1 MAGNVRFESTNSAIQ
16 DELAFGGSYG
26 NGQRISQ
33 TNGSVDRSGNY
44 RDGGEGR
51 MFGLGSTSS
60 RGIASSTG
68 DPPTLSQFLL
78 LDPIKLGEQKYPR
91 PEELKKVLEMLFGMN
106 VEDNS
111 FGSAR
116 LKHPLAVE
124 ELKRFRA
131 CVLEA
136 SNKARVRARRMDE
149 SWHKLNKY
157 CESQVQKKQ
166 IRNEILTNERPAA
179 PNLLKKGSQ
188 VHRNSSDVV
197 NQRLEDRAKNNVLN
211 KRVRTSVAELRA
223 EGRTNNVMR
232 QPPPLGRDRDLLR
245 DGGEASDLVEEKI
258 RKLPTG
264 ESWDR
269 RMKRKRS
276 VSTVLT
282 RPLDGEG
289 ELKRV
294 MLHKLNNE
302 PGVQSSESQSVRSGS
317 SSGIS
322 GTNKC
327 DGSSLPISSSVRI
340 IPKAEPEKKP
350 TLYRDS
356 TGGQAKDRLLV
367 KGNNKLNVRED
378 NHVAGPYSLAKGKGS
393 RAPRSGST
401 TAGSSSPSLSRMS
414 GALDG
419 WEQPP
424 SANKFQSVNGA
435 NNRKRPMPSGSSS
448 PPMAQWV
455 GQRPQKISRTR
466 RSNLLSPV
474 PNHDDVQGS
483 EGSPSDLGGR
493 IASPVAGG
501 SFLSRNLSI
510 GSHQVRVKQEV
521 VSSPARLSESEE
533 SGAGENHDSQLKEK
547 GSVCREPE
555 ERMLAP
561 AAQNN
566 VPNIFHSVKNKVLIK
581 EGIGD
586 SGRRQGRSG
595 RGSSFS
601 RVSVSPAREK
611 LETPTLTKP
620 LKIARLG
627 SEKNGSKSGRP
638 PLKKLSDRKA
648 FTRVSQTSV
657 GGSPDCT
664 GESDDDREELLE
676 AANYACNPSYVCCSS
691 TFWWKVEFLF
701 ASISQ
706 EDESFLKQQ
715 IILDKNDESF
725 SEVLDH
731 ENTISGVFAAEED
744 SSPQALGSG
753 RKDQFSLTQSKP
765 ENMVRKVDQV
775 DEAEDFVTLSGKL
788 ESEKRKIVTPLYQ
801 RVLSALIVEDEM
813 EEFQE
818 SRGTNMFSQYGGDDF
833 PDVIHPSV
841 DIEPENS
848 IGIAFESEL
857 DLKTQQRAGRR
868 FSCNGSTTF
877 NLGSRRDSQS
887 FNDQADHGYQPLNN
901 GYFSELH
908 ENGLVGPLGMHLK
921 ESNVSVFDCQYEQMS
936 VENRLVLELQSIGL
950 YPETVPD
957 LADGEEDTINQEILE
972 LEKKLNQQVVK
983 AKIHGNKII
992 KAIEEGRKTEERSRE
1007 QLAMDRLV
1015 QLACL
1020 KQLATRGSGAAKLGI
1035 PKVSKQV
1042 ASAFMKRTLA
1052 RCRRFED
1059 TQKSCFSEPA
1069 LRDILTRP
1077 SNRIDADVMNGSFPG
1092 EAHQNGV
1099 QNHKGGRGL
1108 LRSSDHDFTRTGPI
1122 VNRGKKKE
1130 VLLDD
1135 VGSAC
1140 MRVVSTMGN
1149 NSLGGVKGKRSERER
1164 DKDMSSRLCVTKA
1177 GRSSAG
1183 DFRGE
1188 RKTKT
1193 KPKQKTAQLS
1203 PAGNRIGKLTDGT
1216 YSDNPSSRVSNEVAN
1231 GSTKKEFTVVLPLN
1245 NATPHPSKDHS
1256 ERTDFTNLQLHDL
1269 DSMELGVGNEL
1280 GGPQDLDS
1288 WLNIDED
1295 GFQDHDAVGLDI
1307 PMDDLSELNMLL

>member
-1 MAGNVRFESTNSAIQ
+1 MAGNVRFESSNSAIQ
-16 DELAFGGSYG
+16 DELGFGGSYG
-26 NGQRISQ
+26 NGQRMSQ
-33 TNGSVDRSGNY
+33 TSSSLDRSGNY
-44 RDGGEGR
+44 RDGGESR
-51 MFGLGSTSS
+51 MFGLGSSSS

-68 DPPTLSQFLL
+68 DLPTLSQFLL
-78 LDPIKLGEQKYPR
+78 LDPIKLGEHKYPR
-91 PEELKKVLEMLFGMN
+91 PEELKKVFEMSFGTN
-106 VEDNS
+106 VEDSS
-111 FGSAR
+111 FGPGR
-116 LKHPLAVE
+116 LKLPLAVE

-136 SNKARVRARRMDE
+136 TNKARGRARRMDE
-149 SWHKLNKY
+149 SLHKLNKY

-166 IRNEILTNERPAA
+166 IRNEILTNERPAG
-179 PNLLKKGSQ
+179 PSLLKKGSQ
-188 VHRNSSDVV
+188 VHRNSPDVV
-197 NQRLEDRAKNNVLN
+197 NQRLEDRAKNNVLS

-245 DGGEASDLVEEKI
+245 DGGEVSDLVEEKI

-269 RMKRKRS
+269 RMKRKRT
-276 VSTVLT
+276 VGTVLN

-302 PGVQSSESQSVRSGS
+302 PGGQSSESQSVRSGS

-322 GTNKC
+322 GMSKG
-327 DGSSLPISSSVRI
+327 DGSSLPTGSSVRI

-350 TLYRDS
+350 TLYRDP
-356 TGGQAKDRLLV
+356 TGGQAKDRLQV

-378 NHVAGPYSLAKGKGS
+378 NHVAGPYLLAKGKGS

-401 TAGSSSPSLSRMS
+401 TAGSSSPNISRMS
-414 GALDG
+414 GALDS

-424 SANKFQSVNGA
+424 ITNKFQSVNGA

-455 GQRPQKISRTR
+455 VQRPQKMSRTR

-474 PNHDDVQGS
+474 SNHDDVQGS
-483 EGSPSDLGGR
+483 EGSPSDFGGR
-493 IASPVAGG
+493 MASPVTSG
-501 SFLSRNLSI
+501 SFLARNLSI
-510 GSHQVRVKQEV
+510 GSQQVRVKQEV

-533 SGAGENHDSQLKEK
+533 SGAGENHDGQLKEK
-547 GSVCREPE
+547 GSVSGELD
-555 ERMLAP
+555 ERMLVS

-566 VPNIFHSVKNKVLIK
+566 APNIFHSMKNKVHGK
-581 EGIGD
+581 EEIRD
-586 SGRRQGRSG
+586 SARRQGRSG

-601 RVSVSPAREK
+601 RVSVSPSREK

-620 LKIARLG
+620 LKGARPG

-648 FTRVSQTSV
+648 FTRVSQTSAV
-657 GGSPDCT
+657 GSPDCT

-691 TFWWKVEFLF
+691 SFWWKMEFLF
-701 ASISQ
+701 APVSQ

-715 IILDKNDESF
+715 ISLDKNDESF
-725 SEVLDH
+725 SEILDH
-731 ENTISGVFAAEED
+731 ENTIPGTFVAEED
-744 SSPQALGSG
+744 SSPQAFDSG
-753 RKDQFSLTQSKP
+753 RKSQFSHESQ
-765 ENMVRKVDQV
+765 NMLKNVDQV

-801 RVLSALIVEDEM
+801 RVLSALIVEDET
-813 EEFQE
+813 EEYQE
-818 SRGTNMFSQYGGDDF
+818 SRGTNMFSHYGEDGF
-833 PDVIHPSV
+833 PGVMHPSV
-841 DIEPENS
+841 NVETGNS
-848 IGIAFESEL
+848 IGITFESES
-857 DLKTQQRAGRR
+857 DPKTQQIAGRR
-868 FSCNGSTTF
+868 FTCNGGTTF
-877 NLGSRRDSQS
+877 TRRDSQS
-887 FNDQADHGYQPLNN
+887 FNDDMHHADHGYQPLNN
-901 GYFSELH
+901 GYFPELH
-908 ENGLVGPLGMHLK
+908 ENGLDGSPGMHLK
-921 ESNVSVFDCQYEQMS
+921 EPNVSVFNCPYGQMS
-936 VENRLVLELQSIGL
+936 VEDKLMLELQSIGL
-950 YPETVPD
+950 FPETVPD
-957 LADGEEDTINQEILE
+957 LADGEEDNMNQEILE

-983 AKIHGNKII
+983 TKVHGNKII

-1007 QLAMDRLV
+1007 QFAMDRLV

-1020 KQLATRGSGAAKLGI
+1020 KQLATRGSSAAKLGI
-1035 PKVSKQV
+1035 SKVSKQV
-1042 ASAFMKRTLA
+1042 ASSFMKRTLA

-1092 EAHQNGV
+1092 EAYHSGL
-1099 QNHKGGRGL
+1099 QNHKSGRGL
-1108 LRSSDHDFTRTGPI
+1108 LHSSDQDFTRTGPI

-1140 MRVVSTMGN
+1140 MRVVSTVGN
-1149 NSLGGVKGKRSERER
+1149 NSLAGAKGKRSERER
-1164 DKDMSSRLCVTKA
+1164 DKDMSARLCVNKA

-1183 DFRGE
+1183 DFRAE

-1193 KPKQKTAQLS
+1193 KPKPKAAQLS
-1203 PAGNRIGKLTDGT
+1203 PAGNRFVGKLTDGT
-1216 YSDNPSSRVSNEVAN
+1216 YSDNPATRISNEVAN
-1231 GSTKKEFTVVLPLN
+1231 DSTKKEFTVVLPLN
-1245 NATPHPSKDHS
+1245 NATQDSSKEIS
-1256 ERTDFTNLQLHDL
+1256 ECTDFTNLQLHDL
-1269 DSMELGVGNEL
+1269 DSIELGVGNEL

-1295 GFQDHDAVGLDI
+1295 GLQDHDAVGLEI
-1307 PMDDLSELNMLL
+1307 PMDDLADLNMLL

>member
-1 MAGNVRFESTNSAIQ
+1 MAGNVRFESSNSAIQ

-26 NGQRISQ
+26 NGQRMSQ
-33 TNGSVDRSGNY
+33 TSSSLDRSGNY
-44 RDGGEGR
+44 RDGGESR
-51 MFGLGSTSS
+51 MFGLGSSSS

-68 DPPTLSQFLL
+68 DLPTLSQFLL

-91 PEELKKVLEMLFGMN
+91 SEELKKVLEMSFGTN
-106 VEDNS
+106 VEDSS

-116 LKHPLAVE
+116 VKHPVAVE

-136 SNKARVRARRMDE
+136 SNKARVRGRRMDD
-149 SWHKLNKY
+149 SLNKLNKY

-166 IRNEILTNERPAA
+166 IRNEILTERPVG
-179 PNLLKKGSQ
+179 PNMLKKGSQ

-232 QPPPLGRDRDLLR
+232 QPPSLGRERDLIR

-258 RKLPTG
+258 RKLPTA

-276 VSTVLT
+276 VGTVLN

-289 ELKRV
+289 ELKRA

-302 PGVQSSESQSVRSGS
+302 PGLQSSESQSVRSGS

-322 GTNKC
+322 GINKC
-327 DGSSLPISSSVRI
+327 DGSSLPTSSSVRI

-350 TLYRDS
+350 THFRDS
-356 TGGQAKDRLLV
+356 AGGQGKDRLLV

-393 RAPRSGST
+393 RAPRSGSSN
-401 TAGSSSPSLSRMS
+401 AGSSSPNLSRMS
-414 GALDG
+414 GGLDG
-419 WEQPP
+419 WEQP
-424 SANKFQSVNGA
+424 ANKFQSVNGA
-435 NNRKRPMPSGSSS
+435 NNRKRPIPSGSSS

-455 GQRPQKISRTR
+455 GQRPQKMSRTR
-466 RSNLLSPV
+466 RSNLLTPV
-474 PNHDDVQGS
+474 SNHDDVQGS

-493 IASPVAGG
+493 MASPVAGG
-501 SFLSRNLSI
+501 SFLARNLSI
-510 GSHQVRVKQEV
+510 GSQQVRVKQEV

-533 SGAGENHDSQLKEK
+533 SGAGENHEIQLKER
-547 GSVCREPE
+547 GSVNGEPE
-555 ERMLAP
+555 ERMLVP
-561 AAQNN
+561 SAQNN
-566 VPNIFHSVKNKVLIK
+566 ASNIFHSVKNKGLDK
-581 EGIGD
+581 EEIGD
-586 SGRRQGRSG
+586 CARRQGRSG

-620 LKIARLG
+620 LKSARLG

-648 FTRVSQTSV
+648 FTRVSQTSA

-664 GESDDDREELLE
+664 DDDREELLD

-691 TFWWKVEFLF
+691 TFWWKMEFLF
-701 ASISQ
+701 ASLSQ

-715 IILDKNDESF
+715 ISLDKNDESF

-731 ENTISGVFAAEED
+731 ENTISGAFGVEED
-744 SSPQALGSG
+744 LSPQALGSG
-753 RKDQFSLTQSKP
+753 RKSQFSINQSKP
-765 ENMVRKVDQV
+765 QILPRNVDRI
-775 DEAEDFVTLSGKL
+775 DEAEDFVTISGKL
-788 ESEKRKIVTPLYQ
+788 ESEKRKAVTPLYQ
-801 RVLSALIVEDEM
+801 RVLSALIIEEEIED
-813 EEFQE
+813 FQD

-833 PDVIHPSV
+833 SGVLYPSV
-841 DIEPENS
+841 DFEPGKS
-848 IGIAFESEL
+848 VGMGIKSEL
-857 DLKTQQRAGRR
+857 DLKTSQIAARR
-868 FSCNGSTTF
+868 FSCNGR
-877 NLGSRRDSQS
+877 SRRDGQS
-887 FNDQADHGYQPLNN
+887 FNADVHQEDHGYQQLNN
-901 GYFSELH
+901 GYIPELH
-908 ENGLVGPLGMHLK
+908 ENGLDGPLGMPLK
-921 ESNVSVFDCQYEQMS
+921 ESNVSVFNCQYEQMS
-936 VENRLVLELQSIGL
+936 VEDRLMLELQSIGL

-957 LADGEEDTINQEILE
+957 LADGEEETMNQEILE
-972 LEKKLNQQVVK
+972 LEKKLNQQV
-983 AKIHGNKII
+983 AKTKNHGNKII

-1007 QLAMDRLV
+1007 QFAMDRLV

-1020 KQLATRGSGAAKLGI
+1020 KQLATRGSSAAKLGI

-1052 RCRRFED
+1052 RCRRFDD

-1077 SNRIDADVMNGSFPG
+1077 SNRIDTDVMNGSSSG
-1092 EAHQNGV
+1092 EAYPNGV
-1099 QNHKGGRGL
+1099 QNHKSGRGL
-1108 LRSSDHDFTRTGPI
+1108 LHSSDQDFIRTGPI

-1140 MRVVSTMGN
+1140 MRPVSTVGN
-1149 NSLGGVKGKRSERER
+1149 NSLGGAKGKRSERER
-1164 DKDMSSRLCVTKA
+1164 DKDMSARLCVTKA

-1183 DFRGE
+1183 DFRAE
-1188 RKTKT
+1188 RKAKT

-1203 PAGNRIGKLTDGT
+1203 PAGNRLVGNLTDGT
-1216 YSDNPSSRVSNEVAN
+1216 YSDNPGSRVSNEIGN
-1231 GSTKKEFTVVLPLN
+1231 GNIKKEFTVLLPLT
-1245 NATPHPSKDHS
+1245 NATEDSSK
-1256 ERTDFTNLQLHDL
+1256 EIGECTDFTNLQLHDL
-1269 DSMELGVGNEL
+1269 DSIELGVGNEL

-1295 GFQDHDAVGLDI
+1295 GLQDHDAVGLDI

>member
-1 MAGNVRFESTNSAIQ
+1 MAGNVRFESSNSAIQ

-26 NGQRISQ
+26 NGQRMSQ
-33 TNGSVDRSGNY
+33 TSSSLDRSGNY
-44 RDGGEGR
+44 RDGGESR
-51 MFGLGSTSS
+51 MFGLGSSSS

-68 DPPTLSQFLL
+68 DLPTLSQFLL

-91 PEELKKVLEMLFGMN
+91 SEELKKVLEMSFGTN
-106 VEDNS
+106 VEDSS

-131 CVLEA
+131 YVMEA

-149 SWHKLNKY
+149 SLHKLNKY

-166 IRNEILTNERPAA
+166 IRNEILTNERPAG
-179 PNLLKKGSQ
+179 PNMLKKGSQ
-188 VHRNSSDVV
+188 VHRNSDVV

-223 EGRTNNVMR
+223 EGRSNNVTR
-232 QPPPLGRDRDLLR
+232 QPPPLGRERDLLR

-276 VSTVLT
+276 VGTVLN

-302 PGVQSSESQSVRSGS
+302 PGLQSSESQSVRSGS

-322 GTNKC
+322 GINKC

-350 TLYRDS
+350 TLFRDS
-356 TGGQAKDRLLV
+356 TGGQGKDRLLV

-401 TAGSSSPSLSRMS
+401 NAGSSSPNLSRMS

-424 SANKFQSVNGA
+424 SSNKFQSVNGA

-474 PNHDDVQGS
+474 SNNDDVQGS

-493 IASPVAGG
+493 MASPVTGG
-501 SFLSRNLSI
+501 SFLARNLSI
-510 GSHQVRVKQEV
+510 GSQQVRVKQEV

-533 SGAGENHDSQLKEK
+533 SGAGENHESQLKER
-547 GSVCREPE
+547 GSANGESE
-555 ERMLAP
+555 ERMLVP
-561 AAQNN
+561 TAQNN
-566 VPNIFHSVKNKVLIK
+566 APNIFHSVKNKVLEK
-581 EGIGD
+581 EEIGD
-586 SGRRQGRSG
+586 CARRQGRSG

-620 LKIARLG
+620 LKSARLG

-648 FTRVSQTSV
+648 FTRVSQTSA

-676 AANYACNPSYVCCSS
+676 AANYACNSSYVCCSS
-691 TFWWKVEFLF
+691 TFWWKMECLF
-701 ASISQ
+701 ASLSQ

-715 IILDKNDESF
+715 ISLDKNDESF

-731 ENTISGVFAAEED
+731 ENTISGAFGAEED
-744 SSPQALGSG
+744 LSPQALGSG
-753 RKDQFSLTQSKP
+753 RKSQFSINQSKP
-765 ENMVRKVDQV
+765 QNMPRNVDQV
-775 DEAEDFVTLSGKL
+775 DEAEDFVALSGKL
-788 ESEKRKIVTPLYQ
+788 ESDKRKVVTPLYQ
-801 RVLSALIVEDEM
+801 RVLSALIVEDEI

-818 SRGTNMFSQYGGDDF
+818 SRGTNMFPQYGGDDF
-833 PDVIHPSV
+833 SGVLHPSI
-841 DIEPENS
+841 DIEPGNS
-848 IGIAFESEL
+848 VGMAFESEF
-857 DLKTQQRAGRR
+857 DLKTQQIAGRR
-868 FSCNGSTTF
+868 FSCNGR
-877 NLGSRRDSQS
+877 SRHDSQS
-887 FNDQADHGYQPLNN
+887 FNADAHQEDHGYQPLNN
-901 GYFSELH
+901 GYFPELH
-908 ENGLVGPLGMHLK
+908 ENGLDGPLGMHLK
-921 ESNVSVFDCQYEQMS
+921 ESNVSVFNCQYEQMS
-936 VENRLVLELQSIGL
+936 VEDRLTLELQSIGL

-957 LADGEEDTINQEILE
+957 LADGEEDTMNQEILE
-972 LEKKLNQQVVK
+972 LEKKLNQQIVTTK
-983 AKIHGNKII
+983 LHGNKII
-992 KAIEEGRKTEERSRE
+992 KAIEEGRKTEEQSRE
-1007 QLAMDRLV
+1007 QFAMDRLV

-1020 KQLATRGSGAAKLGI
+1020 KQLATRGSSAAKLGI

-1077 SNRIDADVMNGSFPG
+1077 SNRINTDVMNGSFSG
-1092 EAHQNGV
+1092 EAYHNGV
-1099 QNHKGGRGL
+1099 QNHKSGRGL
-1108 LRSSDHDFTRTGPI
+1108 LHSSDQDFTRTGPI

-1140 MRVVSTMGN
+1140 MRVVSTVGN
-1149 NSLGGVKGKRSERER
+1149 NSLGGAKGKRSERER
-1164 DKDMSSRLCVTKA
+1164 DKDMSARLCVTKA

-1183 DFRGE
+1183 DFRAE
-1188 RKTKT
+1188 RKAKT

-1203 PAGNRIGKLTDGT
+1203 PAGNRLVGKLTDGT
-1216 YSDNPSSRVSNEVAN
+1216 YSDNPASRVSNEIAN
-1231 GSTKKEFTVVLPLN
+1231 GSTKKEFSVVLPLN
-1245 NATPHPSKDHS
+1245 NATGDSSKEIS
-1256 ERTDFTNLQLHDL
+1256 ECTDFTNLQLHDL
-1269 DSMELGVGNEL
+1269 DSIELGVGNEL

-1295 GFQDHDAVGLDI
+1295 GLQDHDAVGLEI

>member
-1 MAGNVRFESTNSAIQ
+1 MAGNVRFESSNSAIQ

-26 NGQRISQ
+26 NGQRMTQ
-33 TNGSVDRSGNY
+33 TSSSLDRSGNY
-44 RDGGEGR
+44 RDGGESR
-51 MFGLGSTSS
+51 MFGLGSSSS

-68 DPPTLSQFLL
+68 DLPTLSQFLL

-91 PEELKKVLEMLFGMN
+91 SEELKKVLEMSFGTN
-106 VEDNS
+106 VEDSS

-116 LKHPLAVE
+116 VKHPGAVE

-136 SNKARVRARRMDE
+136 SNKARVRGRRMDD
-149 SWHKLNKY
+149 SLNKLNKY

-166 IRNEILTNERPAA
+166 IRNEILTERPVG
-179 PNLLKKGSQ
+179 PNILKKGSQ

-211 KRVRTSVAELRA
+211 KRVRTSVADLRA

-232 QPPPLGRDRDLLR
+232 QPPSLGRERDLIR

-258 RKLPTG
+258 RKLPTA

-276 VSTVLT
+276 VGTVLN

-302 PGVQSSESQSVRSGS
+302 PGLQSSESQSVRSGS

-322 GTNKC
+322 GINKC
-327 DGSSLPISSSVRI
+327 DGSSLPTSSSVRI

-350 TLYRDS
+350 THFRDS
-356 TGGQAKDRLLV
+356 AGGQGKDRLLV
-367 KGNNKLNVRED
+367 KGNNKINVRED

-393 RAPRSGST
+393 RAPRSGSSN
-401 TAGSSSPSLSRMS
+401 AGSSSPNLSRMS
-414 GALDG
+414 GGLDG
-419 WEQPP
+419 WEQPA
-424 SANKFQSVNGA
+424 SSNKFQSVNGA
-435 NNRKRPMPSGSSS
+435 NNRKRPIPSGSSS

-455 GQRPQKISRTR
+455 GQRPQKMSRTR
-466 RSNLLSPV
+466 RSNLLTPV
-474 PNHDDVQGS
+474 SNHDDVQGS

-493 IASPVAGG
+493 MASPVTGG
-501 SFLSRNLSI
+501 SFLARNLSI
-510 GSHQVRVKQEV
+510 GSQQVRVKQEV

-533 SGAGENHDSQLKEK
+533 SGAGENHESQLKER
-547 GSVCREPE
+547 GSVNGEPE
-555 ERMLAP
+555 ERMLVP
-561 AAQNN
+561 SAQNN
-566 VPNIFHSVKNKVLIK
+566 ASNIFHSVKNKGLDK
-581 EGIGD
+581 EEIGD
-586 SGRRQGRSG
+586 CARRQGRSG

-620 LKIARLG
+620 LKSARLG

-648 FTRVSQTSV
+648 FTRVSQTSA

-664 GESDDDREELLE
+664 GESDDDREELLD

-691 TFWWKVEFLF
+691 TFWWKMEFLF
-701 ASISQ
+701 ASLSQ

-715 IILDKNDESF
+715 ISLDKNDESF

-731 ENTISGVFAAEED
+731 ENTISGAFGVEED
-744 SSPQALGSG
+744 LSPRALGSG
-753 RKDQFSLTQSKP
+753 RKSQFSINQKEPQILP
-765 ENMVRKVDQV
+765 RNVDQV

-788 ESEKRKIVTPLYQ
+788 ESEKRKAITPLYQ
-801 RVLSALIVEDEM
+801 RVLSALIIEDEM
-813 EEFQE
+813 EDFQD

-833 PDVIHPSV
+833 SGVLYPSV
-841 DIEPENS
+841 DFEPGKS
-848 IGIAFESEL
+848 VGMGVESEL
-857 DLKTQQRAGRR
+857 DLKTPQIADRR
-868 FSCNGSTTF
+868 FSCNGR
-877 NLGSRRDSQS
+877 SRRDSQS
-887 FNDQADHGYQPLNN
+887 FSADVHQEDHGYQQLNN
-901 GYFSELH
+901 GYFPELH
-908 ENGLVGPLGMHLK
+908 ENGLDGPLGMHLK
-921 ESNVSVFDCQYEQMS
+921 ESNVSVFNCQYEQMS
-936 VENRLVLELQSIGL
+936 VEDRLMLELQSIGL

-957 LADGEEDTINQEILE
+957 LADGEEDTMNQEILV
-972 LEKKLNQQVVK
+972 LEKKLNQQVAK
-983 AKIHGNKII
+983 TKIHGNKII

-1007 QLAMDRLV
+1007 QFAMDRLV

-1020 KQLATRGSGAAKLGI
+1020 KQLATRGSSAAKLGI

-1077 SNRIDADVMNGSFPG
+1077 SNRIDTDAVNGSFSG
-1092 EAHQNGV
+1092 ETYHNGV
-1099 QNHKGGRGL
+1099 QNHKSGRGL
-1108 LRSSDHDFTRTGPI
+1108 LHSSDQDFTRTGPI

-1140 MRVVSTMGN
+1140 MRAVSTVGN
-1149 NSLGGVKGKRSERER
+1149 NSLGGAKGKRSERER
-1164 DKDMSSRLCVTKA
+1164 DKDMSARLCVTKA

-1183 DFRGE
+1183 DFRAE
-1188 RKTKT
+1188 RKAKT

-1203 PAGNRIGKLTDGT
+1203 PAGNRLVGKLTDDT
-1216 YSDNPSSRVSNEVAN
+1216 YSDNPGSRVSNEIVN
-1231 GSTKKEFTVVLPLN
+1231 GNTKKEFTVLLPLN
-1245 NATPHPSKDHS
+1245 NATEDSSKEIS
-1256 ERTDFTNLQLHDL
+1256 ECTDFTNLQLHDL
-1269 DSMELGVGNEL
+1269 DSIELGVGNEL

-1295 GFQDHDAVGLDI
+1295 GLQDHDAVGLDI